1 MHICVDKSLEFS
13 YHMFNCNCC
22 KIWWMFFLWT
32 LFVQLNIVANL
43 LFACRFK
50 MGYFCLFVQLNIVA
64 NLLFACRFKMGYFC
78 FNLAIAPHTVQLNEC
93 VRSTSESIH
102 QSYWNRRWYTAD
114 RKRFAALLRV
124 RRVSG
129 TVCDIALSHTRT
141 GSKPCPMQNTIPV
154 VFFQETCG
162 IPNEKHTSLLR
173 QPSVIPNK
181 SQTVSNTCMCAKGL
195 LNRLW

>member
-22 KIWWMFFLWT
+22 EIWWMFFLWT
-32 LFVQLNIVANL
+32 LFVQLNIV
-43 LFACRFK
+43 
-50 MGYFCLFVQLNIVA
+50 V

-93 VRSTSESIH
+93 VRSTSESIP

-124 RRVSG
+124 RTFSG
-129 TVCDIALSHTRT
+129 TICDIALSHTRT
-141 GSKPCPMQNTIPV
+141 GSKPCPMQNTIPGV
-154 VFFQETCG
+154 IFSGNVWDPKRKAHVTLAATVGDTQQITNGLQHLYVCKGAPEPFVIE
-162 IPNEKHTSLLR
+162 HYRR
-173 QPSVIPNK
+173 Q
-181 SQTVSNTCMCAKGL
+181 
-195 LNRLW
+195 